1 MSEERIER
9 FRTALKNSIAYGNP
23 IIEDE
28 FQLVRT
34 PEYDKFNGINISSEV
49 SYLIKE
55 VGRFCEHYASD
66 LYFDLKRLYHDLVDE
81 SVLFTQDEYLWVVGI
96 RDMGCDGE
104 SFISNRLEHGEAERN
119 YLKIYAIE
127 VHKKD
132 SMMFRMSLVSIDPYM
147 LQRVFDGK

>member
-9 FRTALKNSIAYGNP
+9 FRKALKSSIAYGNP
-23 IIEDE
+23 LIEDE

-34 PEYDKFNGINISSEV
+34 PAYDKFNGINLSSEV

-55 VGRFCEHYASD
+55 VGRLCEHYASD
-66 LYFDLKRLYHDLVDE
+66 FYFDLKQLYHDLVDE

-104 SFISNRLEHGEAERN
+104 SFISNRLERGEAERN